1 MSLVVIGLN
10 HRTAPL
16 DLLERMSIDESRL
29 AKALADLTDR
39 PHVTEAVILST
50 CNRTEV
56 YAYVEK
62 FHGAYQD
69 VREFLSAITYQ
80 PPGSLVK
87 IAARLTLV

>member
-16 DLLERMSIDESRL
+16 DLLELMSIDDSRL
-29 AKALADLTDR
+29 TKALADLIDR

-69 VREFLSAITYQ
+69 VREFL
-80 PPGSLVK
+80 
-87 IAARLTLV
+87 